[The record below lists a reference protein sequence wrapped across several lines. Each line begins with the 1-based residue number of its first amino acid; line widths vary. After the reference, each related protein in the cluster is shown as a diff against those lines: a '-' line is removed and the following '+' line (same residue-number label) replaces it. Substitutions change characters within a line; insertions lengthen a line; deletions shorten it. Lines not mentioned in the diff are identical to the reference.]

1 MQSEQSPQRQSLAE
15 VLSLSVS
22 DHSGTANSD
31 VDSPRPRAGFLR
43 SGWDDLQEGL
53 RRWRIWYLMG
63 SAEIRRRHA
72 RSRLGQFWLTLST
85 SLFIVL
91 YGVVFSLLFRQ
102 PLHDLMSYIAI
113 SYIFWTFLSG
123 TISGAFYCFIESKAY
138 YINQYAS
145 FSISVYAL
153 IYKNLIVLL
162 YNSVIIVA
170 VLVYFGGLL
179 RVHLID
185 FCLGFAITLFTL
197 TWVCYVAG
205 IICARYRDLI
215 QIFQAVLQAAFFVT
229 PVFWKVDMFPE
240 GYRHLLVLNPFSVF
254 LALLRDPLVGES
266 LHASQI
272 LVAMLISAVGFVL
285 ALVFIGKY
293 HRRII
298 FWI

>member
-1 MQSEQSPQRQSLAE
+1 
-15 VLSLSVS
+15 LSVS
-22 DHSGTANSD
+22 DPSGTATGDLESQ
-31 VDSPRPRAGFLR
+31 PRPSVLR
-43 SGWDDLQEGL
+43 SGWNDLCEGL
-53 RRWRIWYLMG
+53 RCWRIWYLMG

-85 SLFIVL
+85 ALFIAL
-91 YGVVFSLLFRQ
+91 YGVVFSLLLRH
-102 PLHDLMSYIAI
+102 PLHDLMPYIAV

-123 TISGAFYCFIESKAY
+123 TLSGAFYCFIGSQAY

-162 YNSVIIVA
+162 YNSIIIIA
-170 VLVYFGGLL
+170 MLLIFGGLF
-179 RVHLID
+179 RVRLID
-185 FCLGFAITLFTL
+185 FCLGFAITLFTMV
-197 TWVCYVAG
+197 WVCYIVG

-229 PVFWKVDMFPE
+229 PVFWKADMFPKE
-240 GYRHLLVLNPFSVF
+240 YRHFLILNPFSVF
-254 LALLRDPLVGES
+254 LDLLRDPLAGVP
-266 LHASQI
+266 LHAGQI
-272 LVAMLISAVGFVL
+272 LASVLLSGLAFVL
-285 ALVFIGKY
+285 SLGFIGRY